1 MLHNWNDNQP
11 IYLQLRER
19 IVTQILEGKLKEGEA
34 IPSVRQVATDYRI
47 NHLTVAKAY
56 QELVTEGFL
65 EKRRGLGMF
74 VLKDAQKK
82 LLKEERD
89 RFMAEEF
96 PELLRRIRRL
106 GIEKEE
112 IIRMIQQ
119 TAEVSK

>member
-1 MLHNWNDNQP
+1 MHNWNDNQP

-82 LLKEERD
+82 LLKDERD

>member
-1 MLHNWNDNQP
+1 LHNWNDNQP

-82 LLKEERD
+82 LLKDERD

>member
-1 MLHNWNDNQP
+1 MHIWNDNHP

-82 LLKEERD
+82 LLKDERD

>member
-1 MLHNWNDNQP
+1 MHNWNDNQP

-119 TAEVSK
+119 TAEVRK

>member
-1 MLHNWNDNQP
+1 MHNWNDNQP